1 MRLLAGQLRPL
12 AGRPAATLAAMA
24 ALAAPVA
31 ALAATAA
38 FAAPAAALAANLAGP
53 GSLLV
58 IPWG

>member
-1 MRLLAGQLRPL
+1 
-12 AGRPAATLAAMA
+12 LAAMA

-53 GSLLV
+53 GSLLM